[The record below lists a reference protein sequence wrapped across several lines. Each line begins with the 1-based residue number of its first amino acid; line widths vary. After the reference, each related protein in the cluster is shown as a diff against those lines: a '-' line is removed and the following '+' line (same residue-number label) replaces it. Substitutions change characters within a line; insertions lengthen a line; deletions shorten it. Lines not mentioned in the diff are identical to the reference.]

1 MIYLSQLIILIIF
14 VRPLL
19 FSDEFNHN
27 LSVEYQEL
35 LRLSNICKMMDNFIE
50 IT

>member
-1 MIYLSQLIILIIF
+1 MIYLSQLIILII
-14 VRPLL
+14 VVCPLL